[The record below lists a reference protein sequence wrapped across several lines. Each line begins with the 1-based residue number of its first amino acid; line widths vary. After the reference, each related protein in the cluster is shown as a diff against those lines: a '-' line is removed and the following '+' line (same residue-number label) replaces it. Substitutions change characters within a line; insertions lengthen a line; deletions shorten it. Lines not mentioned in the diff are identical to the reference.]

1 MSSFTEL
8 LFAARKGVGTRSNFG
23 SGWALAVQDC
33 AGRDGNGGQAGLG
46 LHGLPSMCCVLW
58 IVTEFKDVKA
68 YDLLQSHANFVLR
81 SCGADVVHHHFG
93 VGSAACA
100 LGLPPVPGSATPP
113 QQSTLETGLHFEAV
127 VLAQLRKAQRSDEA
141 TRPEMI

>member
-1 MSSFTEL
+1 MGKGWERMLSGRFR
-8 LFAARKGVGTRSNFG
+8 FAWFAFPVPCRIIT
-23 SGWALAVQDC
+23 D
-33 AGRDGNGGQAGLG
+33 
-46 LHGLPSMCCVLW
+46 
-58 IVTEFKDVKA
+58 FKDVKA

-113 QQSTLETGLHFEAV
+113 QQSTLETGLHFEAA